1 MSQKLPEKSETLETV
16 DLILCDAD
24 YLITC
29 DNAST
34 VIRDGAIAILSGKIY
49 DLGYSVEIKRR
60 YIAREV
66 CSLRGY
72 ILMPGLV
79 NGHVH
84 SSMSLFR
91 GLADDLPLQKWLSE
105 IIFPAES
112 RWINE
117 RTVYLGSLLSFCEM
131 LLSGVTCFC
140 DGYFFEEEVVRA
152 AREVGIRGVAGQ
164 GILDFPTPDAPSLDR
179 AIKRAEE
186 FLSSL
191 DSETVRPSLFCHA
204 PYTCSAETIRLT
216 KELCRSHGALFQIH
230 LAETEWER
238 NRIAELTGESPA
250 GFLENLGVL
259 DSKTLCVHGVWL
271 DDRDLNILRD
281 TGAGLV
287 HCLESNLKLASGI
300 ADLALWIDKGLK
312 VGIGTDSPASNNN
325 LDIFGEMAMVAKLHK
340 GIKRNPTTCPASE
353 VLKLGTIWGAAA
365 IGMEEEVG
373 SLEVGKRADCIA
385 LSISEPHAMPLYDPV
400 SHIVYSAKASD
411 VKYVW
416 VDGKNVVRDGGI
428 VSIDVELLMREVR
441 KISKEIDPSKVIN
454 F

>member
-1 MSQKLPEKSETLETV
+1 MSQKLPEKSEALETV

-34 VIRDGAIAILSGKIY
+34 VIHNGAIAILGGKIY
-49 DLGYSVEIKRR
+49 DLGYSMEIKRR
-60 YIAREV
+60 YVAREV

-72 ILMPGLV
+72 ILMPGLI
-79 NGHVH
+79 NAHVH
-84 SSMSLFR
+84 SPMSLFR

-117 RTVYLGSLLSFCEM
+117 RTVYLGSLLAFCEM

-140 DGYFFEEEVVRA
+140 DGYFFEDEVVKA
-152 AREVGIRGVAGQ
+152 AKEVGIRGVAGQ
-164 GILDFPTPDAPSLDR
+164 GILDFPTPDAPSFEKALE
-179 AIKRAEE
+179 RAEN
-186 FLSSL
+186 FLSNF
-191 DSETVRPSLFCHA
+191 DSGMICPSLFCHA

-216 KELCRSHGALFQIH
+216 KELCNSHGALFQIH

-238 NRIAELTGESPA
+238 NKIMELTGESPA
-250 GFLENLGVL
+250 GFLDSLGVL

-271 DDRDLNILRD
+271 DDRELNILRD
-281 TGAGLV
+281 AGAGIV

-300 ADLALWIDKGLK
+300 ADLISWLDKGLK
-312 VGIGTDSPASNNN
+312 VGVGTDSPASNNN
-325 LDIFGEMAMVAKLHK
+325 LDLLGEMAMVARLHK
-340 GIKRNPTTCPASE
+340 GVKGDPTVCPASE
-353 VLKLGTIWGAAA
+353 VLKLGTIGGASTL
-365 IGMEEEVG
+365 GMEKEIG
-373 SLEVGKRADCIA
+373 SLEIGKKADCIA
-385 LSISEPHAMPLYDPV
+385 LSVSKPHAVPLYDPV

-416 VDGKNVVRDGGI
+416 VDGKNVVRDGE
-428 VSIDVELLMREVR
+428 VTSIDVEWLMREVR
-441 KISKEIDPSKVIN
+441 KISKEIDPSKNIN